1 MGSYLPRAFVLFNV
15 ESDSEDEVLEELKKI
30 EGMQEAYVSYGA
42 YDLIA
47 IVKADTMEKLLDAIT
62 NKMRKINKVRK
73 TLTLVLMGE

>member
-1 MGSYLPRAFVLFNV
+1 MPRAFVLFNV

-47 IVKADTMEKLLDAIT
+47 MVKADTMEKLLDTIT

>member
-1 MGSYLPRAFVLFNV
+1 MGSYVPRAFVLFNV

-42 YDLIA
+42 YDLVA

>member
-1 MGSYLPRAFVLFNV
+1 MPRAFVLFNV

-47 IVKADTMEKLLDAIT
+47 IVKADTIEKLLDAIT
-62 NKMRKINKVRK
+62 HKMRTINKVRK
-73 TLTLVLMGE
+73 TLILVLMGE

>member
-1 MGSYLPRAFVLFNV
+1 MGSYVPRAFVLFNV

-47 IVKADTMEKLLDAIT
+47 IVKADTIEKLVDAIT
-62 NKMRKINKVRK
+62 DKMRKINKVRK
-73 TLTLVLMGE
+73 TLTLVFMGE

>member
-1 MGSYLPRAFVLFNV
+1 MGSYVPRAFVLFNV

>member
-1 MGSYLPRAFVLFNV
+1 MGSYVPRAFVLFNV

-47 IVKADTMEKLLDAIT
+47 MVKADTMEKLLDTIT

>member
-1 MGSYLPRAFVLFNV
+1 MGSYVPRAFVLFNV

-30 EGMQEAYVSYGA
+30 EGMQEAYVSYGE

-47 IVKADTMEKLLDAIT
+47 IVKVDTREKLLDAIT

>member
-1 MGSYLPRAFVLFNV
+1 MGSYVPRAFVLFNV
-15 ESDSEDEVLEELKKI
+15 ESDSEDEVLEELIKI

>member
-1 MGSYLPRAFVLFNV
+1 MGSYVPRAFVLFNV

-47 IVKADTMEKLLDAIT
+47 MVKADTMEKLLDAIT